1 MKKPVRDLVV
11 VYLAAI
17 TGWFWRIGME
27 QWPTWE
33 PVLFMGGMVI
43 LFALASWLSR
53 TTTPREEA

>member
-1 MKKPVRDLVV
+1 MKEHTRSLAV

-27 QWPTWE
+27 RWPTWQ

-43 LFALASWLSR
+43 LFALAAWPSR
-53 TTTPREEA
+53 PTKPREDA